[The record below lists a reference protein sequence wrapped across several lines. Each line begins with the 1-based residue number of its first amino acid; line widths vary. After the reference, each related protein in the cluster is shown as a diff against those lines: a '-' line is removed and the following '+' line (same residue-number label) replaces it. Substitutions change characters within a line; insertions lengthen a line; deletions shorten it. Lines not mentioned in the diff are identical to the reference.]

1 MAACTQQGK
10 TLEEL
15 TLDELKAV
23 SQLFDED
30 VYEAINLENC
40 MALRKS
46 YGGPAVAETTRQ
58 IEAIEDF
65 VAARK

>member
-1 MAACTQQGK
+1 
-10 TLEEL
+10 
-15 TLDELKAV
+15 
-23 SQLFDED
+23 
-30 VYEAINLENC
+30 